1 MAQVKFYS
9 VSALPASPNADG
21 VYFVQGGEL
30 YKGTSRF
37 GAAKIF
43 TATTQEQL
51 NAITGMITGDINV
64 GFGPAKVFNG
74 ESWVNIGADVSAV
87 QSQWQADISSA
98 ISSAMESLS
107 SAAYVGTADSITAD
121 ATTLPTCSAVAD
133 YVEDAVSAAVTGG
146 SNSNGSEGVAVQVVN
161 AQTTAA
167 PTVTVTV
174 TKASLNTTLGTTN
187 VADKT
192 IATSIGATGAD
203 TALATEKAVR
213 DAINV
218 AVSSFEMLWYD
229 ENDQPLQDA
238 TPEPTEP

>member
-9 VSALPASPNADG
+9 VSALPATPNADG

-64 GFGPAKVFNG
+64 GFGPAKVYNG
-74 ESWVNIGADVSAV
+74 TSWVNIGADISAV

-98 ISSAMESLS
+98 ISSAMESLGD
-107 SAAYVGTADSITAD
+107 AAYVSTADSITAD
-121 ATTLPTCSAVAD
+121 AETLPTCSAVAD
-133 YVEDAVSAAVTGG
+133 YVEGAVSAAVTGG
-146 SNSNGSEGVAVQVVN
+146 SNSNGSEGVAVEVVN

-167 PTVTVTV
+167 PTVTVTI
-174 TKASLNTTLGTTN
+174 TKATLNTTLGTTN

-192 IATSIGATGAD
+192 IATSIGATGVD

-213 DAINV
+213 DAITV
-218 AVSSFEMLWYD
+218 AASSFEMLWLD
-229 ENDQPLQDA
+229 ENDQPLQDS